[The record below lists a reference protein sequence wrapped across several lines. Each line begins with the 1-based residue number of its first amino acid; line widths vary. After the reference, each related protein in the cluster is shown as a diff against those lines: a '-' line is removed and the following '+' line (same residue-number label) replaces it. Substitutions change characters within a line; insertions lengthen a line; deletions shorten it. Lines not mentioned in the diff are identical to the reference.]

1 MTSVFIPINGTG
13 EQTEWLIK
21 TINEMGLTARYES
34 RVKNYVGVSG
44 ILLQYGDEEEIVMPN
59 LIDLMRGS

>member
-34 RVKNYVGVSG
+34 RVKNHVGVSG
-44 ILLQYGDEEEIVMPN
+44 IILQYGDEEEIIMPD
-59 LIDLMRGS
+59 LISLMRGS